1 MKDFLCFSNAV
12 QKCHSFE
19 LQGLRS
25 STQSIMLENLLYNFG
40 FSYHN
45 ISGSTYT
52 KYGIFKCLTM
62 TLCRA
67 QILVFRGVM

>member
-25 STQSIMLENLLYNFG
+25 STQSIMLENLLHTVFFISNESNGTLVSETRTFG
-40 FSYHN
+40 PDR
-45 ISGSTYT
+45 
-52 KYGIFKCLTM
+52 L
-62 TLCRA
+62 
-67 QILVFRGVM
+67 IL